1 MRMSTCKGCG
11 KEITKNDKFTYSS
24 KTYCKICYDE
34 KLKNKEEYDDIVSR
48 IHQYFNL
55 GNINTLIL
63 KQIKDYVDDF
73 GYTYSGIMYSLWYIT
88 EVKKVRMEV
97 KYGIAMVKYEYEN
110 AKRYFNEQNRIQV
123 SVDKIEN
130 HKINIIHKESKI
142 TRVDKGSNILFDIDS
157 I

>member
-1 MRMSTCKGCG
+1 
-11 KEITKNDKFTYSS
+11 
-24 KTYCKICYDE
+24 
-34 KLKNKEEYDDIVSR
+34 
-48 IHQYFNL
+48 
-55 GNINTLIL
+55 
-63 KQIKDYVDDF
+63 
-73 GYTYSGIMYSLWYIT
+73 MYSLWYIT

-110 AKRYFNEQNRIQV
+110 AKRYFNEQNRMQV